1 MMLQAAL
8 ALSIDGAAAQVR
20 FGSPLLPPFL
30 DATRIRKLGL
40 GNASLD
46 LVVDRSFRGIGVERR
61 DGDANIV
68 IY

>member
-1 MMLQAAL
+1 M
-8 ALSIDGAAAQVR
+8 
-20 FGSPLLPPFL
+20 LPPFL
-30 DATRIRKLGL
+30 DEIRMQNLKV

-46 LVVDRSFRGIGVERR
+46 LVVDHSFRGIGVERR